1 VILQPHQV
9 VSRTYITCGD
19 NGRGRVLAEGE
30 VRVSDKVVL
39 KWVALVKLLVF
50 NLLFVTQV
58 LEEDGSCFP
67 CTPHQCDD

>member
-1 VILQPHQV
+1 
-9 VSRTYITCGD
+9 
-19 NGRGRVLAEGE
+19 
-30 VRVSDKVVL
+30 VL

-67 CTPHQCDD
+67 STPHQCDD